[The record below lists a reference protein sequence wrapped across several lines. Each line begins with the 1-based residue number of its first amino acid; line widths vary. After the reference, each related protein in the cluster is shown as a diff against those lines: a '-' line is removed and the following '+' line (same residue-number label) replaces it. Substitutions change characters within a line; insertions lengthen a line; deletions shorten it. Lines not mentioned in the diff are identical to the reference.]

1 VVSRERS
8 LEQGTPQFPPTL
20 DFIRQSERSSS
31 LGSWRQLQ
39 HNANDLESIAIFRSL
54 QDQVEQGIFMP
65 EFSQWGHYFRAK
77 MQETTFTTSLI
88 HARACKLVKLE
99 QERLPIQPS
108 YVDTSNNYNYSNS
121 NSDGRPY
128 HYHVNDVNDDYS
140 VIPTFRGE
148 SCDAESSEVE
158 SPGKTISLWS
168 LASK

>member
-1 VVSRERS
+1 
-8 LEQGTPQFPPTL
+8 
-20 DFIRQSERSSS
+20 
-31 LGSWRQLQ
+31 
-39 HNANDLESIAIFRSL
+39 
-54 QDQVEQGIFMP
+54 MP

-108 YVDTSNNYNYSNS
+108 YVDTNNSYSYSYS

-128 HYHVNDVNDDYS
+128 HYHANDDNN
-140 VIPTFRGE
+140 VIPTLRGE
-148 SCDAESSEVE
+148 SCDAESSEVA
-158 SPGKTISLWS
+158 SPGKTTSLWS